1 MQDRARIH
9 RKLQGREKMP
19 AYSDDDI
26 TFFMGLYR
34 DRVRAEGALSRL
46 RANFPTARVI
56 VRSDGDKDPQN
67 KELSERFEVEY
78 WAEERLFPIENG
90 GALIAR
96 MLELYLDY
104 STRFVFKIDTDTAV
118 HRRFRF
124 LPEQSGVFGTL
135 QKSKQ
140 GCMSIQGGFTGFTED
155 AARTILDS
163 GMLGDR
169 RLKNPFQCK
178 EESLY
183 FSSMAK
189 RAERCGLSSFDWIV
203 GWVATELD
211 IPMFNFPDVRCR
223 WHVDEDFTNENL
235 KFAAAHPVYF

>member
-1 MQDRARIH
+1 
-9 RKLQGREKMP
+9 MP

-34 DRVRAEGALSRL
+34 DRVGAEGALSRL

-56 VRSDGDKDPQN
+56 IRSDGDKDPQN

-124 LPEQSGVFGTL
+124 LPEQSGVFGSL
-135 QKSKQ
+135 QASRER
-140 GCMSIQGGFTGFTED
+140 CVSIQGGCMGISED
-155 AARTILDS
+155 TSRAILDS
-163 GMLGDR
+163 GMLKDP
-169 RLKNPFQCK
+169 RLKDPFSHRL
-178 EESLY
+178 ESPY
-183 FSSMAK
+183 FNAMAR
-189 RAERCGLSSFDWIV
+189 RAKRCGLSSIDWII
-203 GWVATELD
+203 GWVATELQ
-211 IPMFNFPDVRCR
+211 IPMFSFSEVHCVWRPKRKFSN
-223 WHVDEDFTNENL
+223 EDL
-235 KFAAAHPVYF
+235 KYAVTHPVYFKMHADK